1 MRPLTTIRA
10 AGLLAAG
17 ALFIAACG
25 GNAATTAPT
34 TAPTTAATT
43 APVATQAPAPTDV
56 AGASNAL
63 PSFDLSS
70 FHGDQDLEAMIPKQI
85 GGENLTVLSMTGDQF
100 LGDGSASPELSGAL
114 TALGKTTS
122 DLSVAF
128 AGTSKITVV
137 AFRVKGVG
145 ADALFNAFKSAQT
158 GTYTAD
164 SVSYGGKSVTKITPS
179 DGSIAFIYSKDDT
192 MFVVGAS
199 GSSDTVPSDAL
210 LNEAF
215 QKLP

>member
-10 AGLLAAG
+10 AGLLGAG
-17 ALFIAACG
+17 ALLIAACSG
-25 GNAATTAPT
+25 SAATTAPT
-34 TAPTTAATT
+34 TAGATT
-43 APVATQAPAPTDV
+43 APVVTQAPAPTDV
-56 AGASNAL
+56 AGASNAV

-70 FHGDQDLEAMIPKQI
+70 FHGDQALESLIPKSI
-85 GGENLTVLSMTGDQF
+85 GGETLTVLSMTGDQF
-100 LGDGSASPELSGAL
+100 LTDNTTSPALSGAL

-145 ADALFNAFKSAQT
+145 ADALFNAFKTAQT
-158 GTYTAD
+158 DTYTTD

-179 DGSIAFIYSKDDT
+179 DNSIAFIYVKDDT
-192 MFVVGAS
+192 MFVVGGS
-199 GSSDTVPSDAL
+199 GSGDTVPSDAL